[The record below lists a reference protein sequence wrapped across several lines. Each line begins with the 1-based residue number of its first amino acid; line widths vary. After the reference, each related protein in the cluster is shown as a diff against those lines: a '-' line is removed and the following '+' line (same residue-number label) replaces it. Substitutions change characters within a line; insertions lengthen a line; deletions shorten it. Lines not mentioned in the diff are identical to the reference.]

1 MVVLIV
7 NATQPCSKQ
16 IPAVQWLMLVAEA
29 ELLTSARL
37 RGEKSNLGKN

>member
-1 MVVLIV
+1 MVVLIL
-7 NATQPCSKQ
+7 NATQPCSQ
-16 IPAVQWLMLVAEA
+16 QVPTVRWLMLVAEA